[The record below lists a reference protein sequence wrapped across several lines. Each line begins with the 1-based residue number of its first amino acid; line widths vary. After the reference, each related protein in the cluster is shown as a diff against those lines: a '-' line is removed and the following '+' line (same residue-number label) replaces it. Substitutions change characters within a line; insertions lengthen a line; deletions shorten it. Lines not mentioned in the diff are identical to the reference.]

1 MGYRRWAM
9 GGKVRV
15 FLAHSLSPI
24 AYCHLAGTGPREIV
38 GGQCVRE
45 PVVCRREG
53 LIILAEAAASESVE
67 NPIDVCLPL
76 INRSKLSDEL
86 RERVWIFQHSGQIP
100 LAPCL
105 STLSSCK
112 VNRILTNHRSAR
124 NQPIQANSGC
134 VCRVQR
140 LLRKRRYR

>member
-53 LIILAEAAASESVE
+53 LIILTEAAASESVKD
-67 NPIDVCLPL
+67 PIDVCLPL

-86 RERVWIFQHSGQIP
+86 RKRVWIFLHSGHG
-100 LAPCL
+100 LE
-105 STLSSCK
+105 
-112 VNRILTNHRSAR
+112 AR
-124 NQPIQANSGC
+124 GY
-134 VCRVQR
+134 R
-140 LLRKRRYR
+140 L